1 MTQKSRRFSC
11 RDRHHT
17 TGAVS
22 KNPIVRLEQ
31 TNLAGE
37 ILAVKDSEA
46 FGSEF
51 PKTPDPNC
59 SIVTFQNTGQ
69 IDRFTMQVNSQ
80 QIPEEFKESNASVAM
95 YAVPCL
101 HETGEQTEQFHA
113 CMVNWNHGSLSKI
126 SYNKHANSN
135 THWNYPGGTALT
147 MDRVSR
153 AHMRTYGADS
163 TGLGRWTWVRLEGRL
178 INLVRMQR
186 V

>member
-1 MTQKSRRFSC
+1 MAT
-11 RDRHHT
+11 
-17 TGAVS
+17 
-22 KNPIVRLEQ
+22 
-31 TNLAGE
+31 
-37 ILAVKDSEA
+37 KDNEA
-46 FGSEF
+46 FGNEF
-51 PKTPDPNC
+51 PTKPDPNC

-69 IDRFTMQVNSQ
+69 MDQYTLQAKSQ
-80 QIPEEFKESNASVAM
+80 QIAEAFKKSNASVAM
-95 YAVPCL
+95 YAEHCL
-101 HETGEQTEQFHA
+101 HKTGEQTEQFHA

-126 SYNKHANSN
+126 SYNKDAKSN